1 MDGIR
6 ARIEGLNVSESVKS
20 NALEV
25 YGLIADAESEAHGVP
40 VEEIHFHEVGSL
52 DAAADVV
59 GCCLLMELIS
69 PDRTVVSPVCTGFGH
84 VHCAHGILPVPAPAT
99 LNIMRGAPCY
109 AGNFKTELLT
119 PTGAA
124 LLRHFA
130 DEFAEMPLMTPEK
143 TGYGMGRKDLEQANC
158 VRAVLGFSE
167 GCGQE
172 TVFELACSVD
182 DMTGE
187 RVGFAVESL
196 LEAGALDAWWES
208 IGMKKGRP
216 GVKIC
221 ALCRDEAREE
231 VRRVMFRMTSTLG
244 VRETE
249 MRRCVLDRR
258 THELETALGRIR
270 VKEAEGYGTVKRKYE
285 YEDVARIARA
295 RGLAPD
301 EVAEMADKGLI

>member
-1 MDGIR
+1 
-6 ARIEGLNVSESVKS
+6 
-20 NALEV
+20 
-25 YGLIADAESEAHGVP
+25 
-40 VEEIHFHEVGSL
+40 
-52 DAAADVV
+52 
-59 GCCLLMELIS
+59 
-69 PDRTVVSPVCTGFGH
+69 
-84 VHCAHGILPVPAPAT
+84 
-99 LNIMRGAPCY
+99 
-109 AGNFKTELLT
+109 
-119 PTGAA
+119 GAA

-196 LEAGALDAWWES
+196 FEAGALDAWWES

-221 ALCRDEAREE
+221 ALCRDEARED

-270 VKEAEGYGTVKRKYE
+270 VKEAEGYGTVKRKFE
-285 YEDVARIARA
+285 YEDIARIAKA